1 MTLVVEKASV
11 TYTSTDTSKGALP
24 VHALADASLIIPR
37 QGFVVALGAS
47 GCGKTTLLN
56 AMAGFLRL
64 SSGTVTVDGVPV
76 TGPGPDRGVVFQK
89 DTLYPWLSVLE
100 NVAFGLKLAGIR
112 GGFDRPKREA
122 KARELLALVGL
133 EGFETSA
140 PYQLSGGMRQ
150 RVSLARALA
159 TNPEI
164 LLMDEPL
171 GALDSLTRETMQEL
185 IVDLWVETKKSI
197 FFITHSIEEALFLGT
212 EVVVMSPRPGRI
224 VQRYTLDFVHRYV
237 ASRDASA
244 VKSDPDFI
252 ALREEIRNLIHQTG
266 AESHG
271 RHLLARAG

>member
-1 MTLVVEKASV
+1 MTLIVEKARV
-11 TYTSTDTSKGALP
+11 TYTNPDKSKDALP
-24 VHALADASLIIPR
+24 VHALADASLTIPR

-64 SSGTVTVDGVPV
+64 SQGSVTVDGVPV

-100 NVAFGLKLAGIR
+100 NVAFGLKLAG
-112 GGFDRPKREA
+112 FDRPKREA

-133 EGFETSA
+133 EGFEKSA
-140 PYQLSGGMRQ
+140 TYQLSGGMRQ

-185 IVDLWVETKKSI
+185 IVDLWAGTKKSI

-224 VQRYTLDFVHRYV
+224 IQRYKLDFVHRYV
-237 ASRDASA
+237 ATRDASA

>member
-1 MTLVVEKASV
+1 MTLAVENASV
-11 TYTSTDTSKGALP
+11 IYQSVDAHP
-24 VHALADASLIIPR
+24 VHALEDASLTIPR
-37 QGFVVALGAS
+37 EGSVVALGAS

-64 SSGTVTVDGVPV
+64 TAGTVTVDGVPV

-89 DTLYPWLSVLE
+89 DTLYPWLNVVD
-100 NVAFGLKLAGIR
+100 NVAFGLMLADV
-112 GGFDRPKREA
+112 DRTTREA

-133 EGFETSA
+133 EGFERSA
-140 PYQLSGGMRQ
+140 TYQLSGGMRQ

-159 TNPEI
+159 TDPEI

-185 IVDLWVETKKSI
+185 IVNIWAKTGKSI

-224 VQRYTLDFVHRYV
+224 IRRYQLDFVRRFV
-237 ASRDASA
+237 ESGDASA
-244 VKSDPDFI
+244 IKSDPRFI
-252 ALREEIRNLIHQTG
+252 AFREEIRNLIHATGNHQTG
-266 AESHG
+266 SQSHD
-271 RHLLARAG
+271 RSLLARAG

>member
-1 MTLVVEKASV
+1 MTLIVEHASV
-11 TYTSTDTSKGALP
+11 TYESKDSPP
-24 VHALADASLIIPR
+24 VLALADASLTIPR

-64 SSGTVTVDGVPV
+64 SEGSVTVDGVPV

-89 DTLYPWLSVLE
+89 DTLYPWLSVID
-100 NVAFGLKLAGIR
+100 NVAFGLKLAGV
-112 GGFDRPKREA
+112 DRPKREA
-122 KARELLALVGL
+122 KARELLGLVGL
-133 EGFETSA
+133 AGFEKSA
-140 PYQLSGGMRQ
+140 TYQLSGGMRQ

-185 IVDLWVETKKSI
+185 IVDLWAGTRKSI

-224 VQRYTLDFVHRYV
+224 VARYPLDFVQRYV
-237 ASRDASA
+237 ESRDAST

-252 ALREEIRNLIHQTG
+252 ALREEIRTLIHQTG
-266 AESHG
+266 DENHG
-271 RHLLARAG
+271 RHHLARAG

>member
-1 MTLVVEKASV
+1 MTLVVENASV
-11 TYTSTDTSKGALP
+11 IYEGTDAHP
-24 VHALADASLIIPR
+24 VHALADASLSVPR
-37 QGFVVALGAS
+37 RGFVVALGAS

-64 SSGTVTVDGVPV
+64 TAGTVTVDGVPV

-89 DTLYPWLSVLE
+89 DTLYPWLNVVD
-100 NVAFGLKLAGIR
+100 NVAFGLMLADV
-112 GGFDRPKREA
+112 DRTTREA

-133 EGFETSA
+133 EGFERSA
-140 PYQLSGGMRQ
+140 TYQLSGGMRQ

-159 TNPEI
+159 TDPEI

-185 IVDLWVETKKSI
+185 IVNIWAKTGKSI

-224 VQRYTLDFVHRYV
+224 IRRYQLDFVRRFV
-237 ASRDASA
+237 ESGDASA
-244 VKSDPDFI
+244 IKSDPRFI
-252 ALREEIRNLIHQTG
+252 AFREEIRNLIHATGNHQTG
-266 AESHG
+266 SQSHD
-271 RHLLARAG
+271 RSLLARAG

>member
-1 MTLVVEKASV
+1 MALIVEHASV
-11 TYTSTDTSKGALP
+11 TYRSKDALP
-24 VHALADASLIIPR
+24 VRALADASLTIPN

-56 AMAGFLRL
+56 AMAGFLPL
-64 SSGTVTVDGVPV
+64 TEGSVSVDGIPV

-100 NVAFGLKLAGIR
+100 NVAFGLKLAG
-112 GGFDRPKREA
+112 FSRPQREV

-133 EGFETSA
+133 EGFEKSA
-140 PYQLSGGMRQ
+140 TYQLSGGMRQ

-185 IVDLWVETKKSI
+185 IVGLWAETKKSI

-224 VQRYTLDFVHRYV
+224 IQRYALDFVRRFV

-244 VKSDPDFI
+244 VKSHPEFI
-252 ALREEIRNLIHQTG
+252 ALREEIRNLIHNTG

-271 RHLLARAG
+271 GHLLARAG

>member
-1 MTLVVEKASV
+1 MTLTVENASV
-11 TYTSTDTSKGALP
+11 TYTNADALP
-24 VHALADASLIIPR
+24 VHALADASLTIPR

-64 SSGTVTVDGVPV
+64 SSGSVTVDSVPV

-100 NVAFGLKLAGIR
+100 NVAFGLKLSGL
-112 GGFDRPKREA
+112 GRPEREA

-133 EGFETSA
+133 AGFEKSA
-140 PYQLSGGMRQ
+140 TYQLSGGMRQ

-185 IVDLWVETKKSI
+185 IVDLWARTKKSI

-224 VQRYTLDFVHRYV
+224 VQRYALDFVHRYV
-237 ASRDASA
+237 ATGDASR

-252 ALREEIRNLIHQTG
+252 ALREEIRTLIHHTG
-266 AESHG
+266 AESHD

>member
-1 MTLVVEKASV
+1 MTLIVENASV
-11 TYTSTDTSKGALP
+11 TYTSPDSSKGGALP
-24 VHALADASLIIPR
+24 VHALADASLTIPR

-56 AMAGFLRL
+56 AMAGFLPL
-64 SSGTVTVDGVPV
+64 TSGSVTVDNVPV
-76 TGPGPDRGVVFQK
+76 TRPGPDRGVVFQK
-89 DTLYPWLSVLE
+89 DTLYPWLSVLD
-100 NVAFGLKLAGIR
+100 NVAFGLKLA
-112 GGFDRPKREA
+112 GFDRPKREA

-133 EGFETSA
+133 EGFETSTT
-140 PYQLSGGMRQ
+140 YQLSGGMRQ

-159 TNPEI
+159 TNPDT

-185 IVDLWVETKKSI
+185 IVDLWASTKKSI

-224 VQRYTLDFVHRYV
+224 IRRYTLDFVHRYV
-237 ASRDASA
+237 ATRDASA
-244 VKSDPDFI
+244 VKSDPGFI
-252 ALREEIRNLIHQTG
+252 ALREEIRTLIHQTG

>member
-1 MTLVVEKASV
+1 MTLIVEKASV
-11 TYTSTDTSKGALP
+11 TYTSPDTSKDALP
-24 VHALADASLIIPR
+24 VHALADASLTIPH

-64 SSGTVTVDGVPV
+64 TTGSVTVDNVPV

-89 DTLYPWLSVLE
+89 DTLYPWLSVLD
-100 NVAFGLKLAGIR
+100 NVAFGLKLAGL
-112 GGFDRPKREA
+112 DRTKREA

-133 EGFETSA
+133 EGFEKSA
-140 PYQLSGGMRQ
+140 TYQLSGGMRQ

-185 IVDLWVETKKSI
+185 IVDLWASTKKSI

-224 VQRYTLDFVHRYV
+224 IRRYTLDFVHRYV
-237 ASRDASA
+237 ATRDASK

-266 AESHG
+266 AESDG

>member
-1 MTLVVEKASV
+1 MTLILENASV
-11 TYTSTDTSKGALP
+11 TYTSSDTSKGALP
-24 VHALADASLIIPR
+24 VHALADASLTIPR

-64 SSGTVTVDGVPV
+64 TEGSVTVDGIPV

-100 NVAFGLKLAGIR
+100 NVAFGLKLAGL
-112 GGFDRPKREA
+112 DRPKREA

-133 EGFETSA
+133 EGFEKSA
-140 PYQLSGGMRQ
+140 TYQLSGGMRQ

-185 IVDLWVETKKSI
+185 IVDLWASTKKSI

-224 VQRYTLDFVHRYV
+224 IQRYKLDFVHRYV
-237 ASRDASA
+237 ATRDASA

>member
-1 MTLVVEKASV
+1 MTLVVEKAGV
-11 TYTSTDTSKGALP
+11 TFTNPDKSKDALP
-24 VHALADASLIIPR
+24 VQALADASLTIPR

-64 SSGTVTVDGVPV
+64 SQGSVTVDGVPV

-100 NVAFGLKLAGIR
+100 NVAFGLKLAG
-112 GGFDRPKREA
+112 FDRPKREA

-133 EGFETSA
+133 EGFEKSA
-140 PYQLSGGMRQ
+140 TYQLSGGMRQ

-185 IVDLWVETKKSI
+185 IVDVWASTKKSI

-224 VQRYTLDFVHRYV
+224 IERYHLDFVHRYV
-237 ASRDASA
+237 ATRDASA
-244 VKSDPDFI
+244 VKSDPEFI

-271 RHLLARAG
+271 RHLLARAS

>member
-1 MTLVVEKASV
+1 MTLIVENASV
-11 TYTSTDTSKGALP
+11 LYPSKDALP
-24 VHALADASLIIPR
+24 VHALADASLVVPR
-37 QGFVVALGAS
+37 GGFVVALGAS

-64 SSGTVTVDGVPV
+64 TGGTVTVDGVPV

-89 DTLYPWLSVLE
+89 DTLYPWLSVLD
-100 NVAFGLKLAGIR
+100 NVAFGLKLAGL
-112 GGFDRPKREA
+112 DRSTREA
-122 KARELLALVGL
+122 KALELLALVGL
-133 EGFETSA
+133 EGFERSA
-140 PYQLSGGMRQ
+140 TYTLSGGMRQ

-159 TNPEI
+159 TDPEI

-185 IVDLWVETKKSI
+185 IVALWARTQKAI

-224 VQRYTLDFVHRYV
+224 IRRYPLDFVHRFV
-237 ASRDASA
+237 ATKDASA
-244 VKSDPDFI
+244 VKSDPGFI
-252 ALREEIRNLIHQTG
+252 ALREEIRTLIHQTG

-271 RHLLARAG
+271 RHLLARAS

>member
-1 MTLVVEKASV
+1 MTLAVENASV
-11 TYTSTDTSKGALP
+11 IYQSVDAHP
-24 VHALADASLIIPR
+24 VHALEDASLTIPR
-37 QGFVVALGAS
+37 EGFVVALGAS

-64 SSGTVTVDGVPV
+64 TAGTVTVDGVPV

-89 DTLYPWLSVLE
+89 DTLYPWLNVVD
-100 NVAFGLKLAGIR
+100 NVAFGLMLADV
-112 GGFDRPKREA
+112 DRTTREA

-133 EGFETSA
+133 EGFERSA
-140 PYQLSGGMRQ
+140 TYQLSGGMRQ

-159 TNPEI
+159 TDPEI

-185 IVDLWVETKKSI
+185 IVNIWAKTGKSI

-224 VQRYTLDFVHRYV
+224 IRRYQLDFVRRFV
-237 ASRDASA
+237 ESGDASA
-244 VKSDPDFI
+244 IKSDPRFI
-252 ALREEIRNLIHQTG
+252 AFREEIRNLIHATGNHQTG
-266 AESHG
+266 SQSHD
-271 RHLLARAG
+271 RSLLARAG

>member
-1 MTLVVEKASV
+1 MVLIVDHACV
-11 TYTSTDTSKGALP
+11 TYQSKDALP
-24 VHALADASLIIPR
+24 VQALADASLTIPN

-56 AMAGFLRL
+56 AMAGFLPL
-64 SSGTVTVDGVPV
+64 TEGSVTVDGVPV

-100 NVAFGLKLAGIR
+100 NVAFGLKLAG
-112 GGFDRPKREA
+112 FSRPQREA

-133 EGFETSA
+133 EGFEKSA
-140 PYQLSGGMRQ
+140 TYQLSGGMRQ

-185 IVDLWVETKKSI
+185 IVGLWAETKKSI

-224 VQRYTLDFVHRYV
+224 IQRYALDFVHRFV
-237 ASRDASA
+237 ESRDASA
-244 VKSDPDFI
+244 VKSDPEFI
-252 ALREEIRNLIHQTG
+252 ALREEIRNLIHNTG

-271 RHLLARAG
+271 RHLLARAS